1 MHLKNFKNKSMQ
13 QPNANNLITSEAIA
27 CRRMRKVLV
36 KFNKKVLDCKHTVI
50 MGINL
55 LSDDEGNV
63 KKIDRIVL
71 PIGWM
76 MRQ

>member
-1 MHLKNFKNKSMQ
+1 MQ
-13 QPNANNLITSEAIA
+13 QLNANNLITSKAIA
-27 CRRMRKVLV
+27 CRLNGKVLV

>member
-13 QPNANNLITSEAIA
+13 QPNNLISAEAII
-27 CRRMRKVLV
+27 CQMGMVLV
-36 KFNKKVLDCKHTVI
+36 KLNKKVLDCKHTVI

-63 KKIDRIVL
+63 KKLIEL
-71 PIGWM
+71 FC
-76 MRQ
+76 Q

>member
-13 QPNANNLITSEAIA
+13 QPNNLISAGAII
-27 CRRMRKVLV
+27 CRMGMVAV
-36 KFNKKVLDCKHTVI
+36 KLNKKVLDCKHTVI

>member
-1 MHLKNFKNKSMQ
+1 MHLKNFKNKSLQ
-13 QPNANNLITSEAIA
+13 QPNANNLITSEAIT
-27 CRRMRKVLV
+27 CQMGKVLV

>member
-13 QPNANNLITSEAIA
+13 QPNANNLIAPEAIT
-27 CRRMRKVLV
+27 CRLGKVLV

>member
-1 MHLKNFKNKSMQ
+1 MQ
-13 QPNANNLITSEAIA
+13 QPNANNLITSEAIT
-27 CRRMRKVLV
+27 CRRMGKVLV